1 MKRVVIIGG
10 GAAGLLCGYFAA
22 KNGASALI
30 VDKNARPGRKMMISG
45 KGRCNLTNNCDV
57 RRFME
62 SVTKNASFLFSA
74 LYFLPPQR
82 LMDLVEAS
90 GLPLKTERGNRVFPQ
105 SDKAVD
111 VVDALYAMA
120 KNAGCGYLNAE
131 VRSVV
136 VENGAA
142 AGVETSSGRIDADA
156 VVIATGG
163 ASYTRTGSTGDG
175 YRFAK
180 AAGHT
185 VEPIRPSLVP
195 LVTAGDTA
203 KRLMGLSL
211 KNVALT
217 LTEEGGDKPVF
228 EDFGEMLF
236 THFGISGPIVLS
248 ASAHIE
254 QGKRYSV
261 RVDLRPARTAEE
273 LSTRISRDFS
283 ENLNKDFANSLDGL
297 LPKKMIPV
305 VVDLSGIHPHK
316 KVNSITREERA
327 RLAELLKNLDF
338 TVVGTRPV
346 EEAIITSGGVNV
358 KEIDP
363 KTMESKLVNGL
374 YFAGEV
380 IDVDALTGGYNMHI
394 AMATGALAGENA
406 AK

>member
-22 KNGASALI
+22 QNGASALI

-62 SVTKNASFLFSA
+62 SVTKNASFLYSA

-82 LMDLVEAS
+82 LMELVEAS
-90 GLPLKTERGNRVFPQ
+90 GLPLKTERGNRVFPV

-111 VVDALYAMA
+111 VVDAVYAMA
-120 KNAGCGYLNAE
+120 KSAGCEYLNAE
-131 VRSVV
+131 VKSLIVK
-136 VENGAA
+136 NGAA
-142 AGVETSSGRIDADA
+142 VGVDTSSGKLEADA
-156 VVIATGG
+156 VVVATGG

-175 YRFAK
+175 YKFAK
-180 AAGHT
+180 EAGHT

-195 LVTAGDTA
+195 LVTAGGTA

-217 LTEEGGDKPVF
+217 LTEDGKDKPVF
-228 EDFGEMLF
+228 GDFGEMLF
-236 THFGISGPIVLS
+236 THFGLSGPMVLS
-248 ASAHIE
+248 ASAHME

-261 RVDLRPARTAEE
+261 SVDLKPALTTEE
-273 LSTRISRDFS
+273 LSKRIARDFAAYP
-283 ENLNKDFANSLDGL
+283 NKDFANSLDDL

-305 VVDLSGIHPHK
+305 IVDLSGIDPHK
-316 KVNSITREERA
+316 KVNSVTREERA
-327 RLAELLKNLDF
+327 KLAALLKKLDF
-338 TVVGTRPV
+338 AVTGTRPV

-363 KTMESKLVNGL
+363 KTMESKLVKGL

>member
-10 GAAGLLCGYFAA
+10 GAAGLFCGCFAA
-22 KNGASALI
+22 RNGASALI
-30 VDKNARPGRKMMISG
+30 VDKNSRPGRKMMISG

-62 SVTKNASFLFSA
+62 SVTKNAGFLFSA

-82 LMDLVEAS
+82 LMELMEEQ

-105 SDKAVD
+105 SDKAAD
-111 VVDALYAMA
+111 VVDAVYAMA
-120 KNAGCGYLNAE
+120 KDAGCGYFCAE
-131 VRSVV
+131 VKSIII
-136 VENGAA
+136 ENGSAV
-142 AGVETSSGRIDADA
+142 GVETTSGKLAADA

-175 YRFAK
+175 YRFAE

-203 KRLMGLSL
+203 RRLMGLSL
-211 KNVALT
+211 KNVSLKLYEA
-217 LTEEGGDKPVF
+217 GVGKPVF

-236 THFGISGPIVLS
+236 THFGLSGPIVLS
-248 ASAHIE
+248 ASAHMDR
-254 QGKRYSV
+254 GKKYSV
-261 RVDLRPARTAEE
+261 SVDLKPALTVDE
-273 LSTRISRDFS
+273 LSKRIARDFA
-283 ENLNKDFANSLDGL
+283 ETPNKDFVNSLDEL
-297 LPKKMIPV
+297 LPKKLIPV
-305 VVDLSGIHPHK
+305 IVDLSGIDPRK
-316 KVNSITREERA
+316 KVNSVTREERG
-327 RLAELLKNLDF
+327 RLAELLKNLGF
-338 TVVGTRPV
+338 VVAGARPV

-358 KEIDP
+358 KEINP
-363 KTMESKLVNGL
+363 KTMESKLVKGL

-406 AK
+406 AG

>member
-82 LMDLVEAS
+82 LMELVEAS
-90 GLPLKTERGNRVFPQ
+90 GLPLKTERGNRVFPR

-111 VVDALYAMA
+111 VVDAVYAMA
-120 KNAGCGYLNAE
+120 KSAGCESLNAE
-131 VRSVV
+131 VKSLIVK
-136 VENGAA
+136 NGAA
-142 AGVETSSGRIDADA
+142 VGVETSSGRIGADS
-156 VVIATGG
+156 VVVATGG

-180 AAGHT
+180 EAGHT

-195 LVTAGDTA
+195 LVAAGGTA

-211 KNVALT
+211 TNVALT
-217 LTEEGGDKPVF
+217 LTEDGKDKPVF

-236 THFGISGPIVLS
+236 THFGLSGPMVLS
-248 ASAHIE
+248 ASAHME

-261 RVDLRPARTAEE
+261 SVDLKPALTAEE
-273 LSTRISRDFS
+273 LSKRIARDFAA
-283 ENLNKDFANSLDGL
+283 NPNKDFANSLDDL

-305 VVDLSGIHPHK
+305 IVDLSGIDPHK
-316 KVNSITREERA
+316 KVNSVTRDERA
-327 RLAELLKNLDF
+327 KLAALLKKLDF
-338 TVVGTRPV
+338 AVTGTRPV

-363 KTMESKLVNGL
+363 KTMESKLVKGL